1 MRAVKFDKNHSKDF
15 VTDLRKEVDDYF
27 RNNKISR
34 YGNLNMIL
42 KSFVMIGLFYGSYA
56 LMISGL
62 LGTTWLFWGL
72 WLLMGVG
79 LAGIGMSV
87 MHDGNHGAY
96 SKNKVVNKLMGL
108 TLNLV
113 GGSAKNWKIQHN
125 RMHHTF
131 TNVHE
136 MDPDISPL
144 PMLRFSPNAKYFSF
158 HKYQHIY
165 AWFFYGLLSFSWATI
180 KEFIQLGK
188 FKKDG
193 LIKKEEYGWLMAE
206 MVFWKVFYYAYLL
219 LVPMLFL
226 EISFGFWL
234 LCFFS
239 MHFVAG
245 LILSTIFQTAHV
257 MPDCEYP
264 EPNEDGTIENN
275 WAIHQ
280 LQTTTNYKSNK
291 LLSWYIGGLNYQV
304 EHHLFPTICHVH
316 YSALSKIVQRKAKE
330 YDLPYF
336 CQKNYASAVWEHGKM
351 LYRLGQTA

>member
-1 MRAVKFDKNHSKDF
+1 MRSVKFDKNHSKDF

-27 RNNKISR
+27 RNNNISR

-193 LIKKEEYGWLMAE
+193 LIKRGIWMA
-206 MVFWKVFYYAYLL
+206 
-219 LVPMLFL
+219 
-226 EISFGFWL
+226 
-234 LCFFS
+234 
-239 MHFVAG
+239 
-245 LILSTIFQTAHV
+245 
-257 MPDCEYP
+257 
-264 EPNEDGTIENN
+264 DG
-275 WAIHQ
+275 
-280 LQTTTNYKSNK
+280 
-291 LLSWYIGGLNYQV
+291 
-304 EHHLFPTICHVH
+304 
-316 YSALSKIVQRKAKE
+316 
-330 YDLPYF
+330 
-336 CQKNYASAVWEHGKM
+336 
-351 LYRLGQTA
+351 

>member
-1 MRAVKFDKNHSKDF
+1 MRSVKFDKNHSKDF

-42 KSFVMIGLFYGSYA
+42 KTFVMIGLFYGSYA

-62 LGTTWLFWGL
+62 LGTSWLFWGL

-158 HKYQHIY
+158 HKIKDFLLY
-165 AWFFYGLLSFSWATI
+165 LLSFFLHQRITLKYFLYKISHYQFQHI
-180 KEFIQLGK
+180 
-188 FKKDG
+188 
-193 LIKKEEYGWLMAE
+193 
-206 MVFWKVFYYAYLL
+206 
-219 LVPMLFL
+219 LV
-226 EISFGFWL
+226 ID
-234 LCFFS
+234 FF
-239 MHFVAG
+239 
-245 LILSTIFQTAHV
+245 
-257 MPDCEYP
+257 
-264 EPNEDGTIENN
+264 
-275 WAIHQ
+275 
-280 LQTTTNYKSNK
+280 
-291 LLSWYIGGLNYQV
+291 
-304 EHHLFPTICHVH
+304 
-316 YSALSKIVQRKAKE
+316 
-330 YDLPYF
+330 
-336 CQKNYASAVWEHGKM
+336 
-351 LYRLGQTA
+351 

>member
-1 MRAVKFDKNHSKDF
+1 
-15 VTDLRKEVDDYF
+15 
-27 RNNKISR
+27 
-34 YGNLNMIL
+34 
-42 KSFVMIGLFYGSYA
+42 
-56 LMISGL
+56 
-62 LGTTWLFWGL
+62 
-72 WLLMGVG
+72 
-79 LAGIGMSV
+79 
-87 MHDGNHGAY
+87 
-96 SKNKVVNKLMGL
+96 MGL

-144 PMLRFSPNAKYFSF
+144 PILRFSPNAKYFSF

-226 EISFGFWL
+226 EISFGFWF